1 MELRT
6 AKNENFNLSMKL
18 DINYEL
24 GYIDILVILD
34 NLQNK
39 KRQMKLFH
47 GNEFKNALNQYE
59 QWKTFIF

>member
-1 MELRT
+1 MLKT
-6 AKNENFNLSMKL
+6 AANENFSLSIKL

-47 GNEFKNALNQYE
+47 GNEFKSALTQYE